1 LYRALSVSFG
11 GINPQKLL
19 TFIFPQF
26 FLSSSSVGQWVF
38 VIYPRPIDNLPNPHT
53 LCPVK
58 QPDPKALSVLD
69 ARERHIF
76 EARRMTPRV
85 TLAVLANEYGVS
97 RERIRQLEQRA
108 VAKIERAT
116 LPPIDW
122 PAQIQA
128 GLTQGERRVIEDAA
142 AALERERGR
151 LSWESWMRTG
161 EALTI
166 IRNAALKITDMKI
179 PLGRKYSGVFGTS
192 LRRFGIKIDPGVIA
206 RLFEVMRNRGA
217 IEDWRTSLS
226 SAERGRINHPQ
237 KVLAAWKK
245 ATLTAR
251 PQ

>member
-1 LYRALSVSFG
+1 
-11 GINPQKLL
+11 
-19 TFIFPQF
+19 
-26 FLSSSSVGQWVF
+26 
-38 VIYPRPIDNLPNPHT
+38 
-53 LCPVK
+53 VK
-58 QPDPKALSVLD
+58 QPDPKVLSVLD
-69 ARERHIF
+69 ARERHVF
-76 EARRMTPRV
+76 EARRMTKPRV

-122 PAQIQA
+122 PARIQA

-166 IRNAALKITDMKI
+166 IRNATLNATEMKI
-179 PLGRKYSGVFGTS
+179 PLGRRYSSVFGTC
-192 LRRFGIKIDPGVIA
+192 LRRFGITIDPGGIA

-217 IEDWRTSLS
+217 IEDWRASLS

-237 KVLAAWKK
+237 KVLQRWKK
-245 ATLTAR
+245 SQQTS
-251 PQ
+251 

>member
-1 LYRALSVSFG
+1 
-11 GINPQKLL
+11 
-19 TFIFPQF
+19 
-26 FLSSSSVGQWVF
+26 
-38 VIYPRPIDNLPNPHT
+38 
-53 LCPVK
+53 VK
-58 QPDPKALSVLD
+58 QPDPKVLSVLD

-76 EARRMTPRV
+76 KARRMTKPRV

-97 RERIRQLEQRA
+97 RERVRQLEMRA
-108 VAKIERAT
+108 VGKIERVVN
-116 LPPIDW
+116 PPPPIEPIDW
-122 PAQIQA
+122 PARIQA
-128 GLTQGERRVIEDAA
+128 GLTQGERRAIEDAA

-192 LRRFGIKIDPGVIA
+192 LRRFRIKIDPGVIA

-217 IEDWRTSLS
+217 IEDWRASLS